1 MNKQEL
7 ERYVALYRKTVCNA
21 ALCYVRN
28 AADAEDIAQEVFLKL
43 YTSDIRF
50 ESDDHVKAWLIRC
63 AVNLG
68 KSLLRSHWHRNA
80 LPLEAAENIPSPESR
95 GEAGEMLKIMR
106 RLSKNN
112 RIALYMHY
120 YEGYTLEETAQILG
134 ISPNT
139 VSSRLR
145 RGREQLKKL
154 LVQERNTLDDEL
166 QRFF

>member
-1 MNKQEL
+1 MNRTEL
-7 ERYVALYRKTVCNA
+7 ERYVTLYRRSVMGA
-21 ALCYVRN
+21 ALCYVKN
-28 AADAEDIAQEVFLKL
+28 TADAEDITQEVFLKM
-43 YTSDIRF
+43 YTREESF
-50 ESDDHVKAWLIRC
+50 ESDEHAKAWLIRC

-68 KSLLRSHWHRNA
+68 KSLLRSHWHRYS
-80 LPLEAAENIPSPESR
+80 LPLDAAADIPSGESGR
-95 GEAGEMLKIMR
+95 DTGEMLQMLKK
-106 RLSKNN
+106 LGKNN

-120 YEGYTLEETAQILG
+120 YEGYTLEETAEILG

-154 LVQERNTLDDEL
+154 LTEERNSNDEL

>member
-1 MNKQEL
+1 MTKAEL
-7 ERYVALYRKTVCNA
+7 TRYVTLYRKTVCAA
-21 ALCYVRN
+21 ALCYVKSM
-28 AADAEDIAQEVFLKL
+28 ADAEDIAQEVFLKL
-43 YTSDIRF
+43 YTTDTRF
-50 ESDDHVKAWLIRC
+50 ESDEHVKAWLIRC

-80 LPLEAAENIPSPESR
+80 LPLDAAENIPSPESR
-95 GEAGEMLKIMR
+95 GDGGEMLKIMR
-106 RLSKNN
+106 KLSRGN

-120 YEGYTLEETAQILG
+120 YEGYTLEETAEILG

-154 LVQERNTLDDEL
+154 LMTEGSTPDEL

>member
-1 MNKQEL
+1 MNKTEL
-7 ERYVALYRKTVCNA
+7 EHYVTLYRKTVCNA

-28 AADAEDIAQEVFLKL
+28 IADAEDIAQEVFLKL
-43 YTSDIRF
+43 YTCGTQF
-50 ESDDHVKAWLIRC
+50 ESDEHVKAWLIRC

-80 LPLEAAENIPSPESR
+80 LPLDAAENMVCADSSGES
-95 GEAGEMLKIMR
+95 GEMLKIMR
-106 RLSKNN
+106 RLSRNN

-120 YEGYTLEETAQILG
+120 YEGYTLEETAKILG

-154 LVQERNTLDDEL
+154 LMTEGSTLDEL